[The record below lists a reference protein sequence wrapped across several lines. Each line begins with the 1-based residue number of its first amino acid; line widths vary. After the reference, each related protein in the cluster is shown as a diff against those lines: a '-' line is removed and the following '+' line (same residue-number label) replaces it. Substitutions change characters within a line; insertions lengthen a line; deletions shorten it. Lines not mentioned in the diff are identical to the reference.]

1 MEKEMS
7 RFKILIKAEQDYKNG
22 KISEEEYRKILDE
35 CDYLD
40 LVDVYED
47 YEEEVKEYDAD

>member
-1 MEKEMS
+1 MS
-7 RFKILIKAEQDYKNG
+7 RFKVLSKAKQDYKNK

>member
-1 MEKEMS
+1 MS

-35 CDYLD
+35 CDYLE
-40 LVDVYED
+40 LVDIYED
-47 YEEEVKEYDAD
+47 YEEEVEEYDAD